1 MAKTSRERE
10 DEVREAKLAHMR
22 DQISSGQLVIREMTD
37 DERAKWAKRRDMIDE
52 SSTPTERARRAA
64 ALRNRRRRAERG

>member
-10 DEVREAKLAHMR
+10 DEAREAKLAHMR

-52 SSTPTERARRAA
+52 SSTPAERARRAA